1 MLIGFYQE
9 NKQRLQKKA
18 PEKYQNLSEEDKSK
32 NIVAN
37 DFEIFQKMKNKSK
50 LSIEKKKKIL
60 GKFFIN
66 SARSLHG
73 IKKALLSVLG
83 GSMTWISA

>member
-18 PEKYQNLSEEDKSK
+18 PEKYQNLFEEDKSK

-50 LSIEKKKKIL
+50 LSIEKKKK
-60 GKFFIN
+60 KYWPSF
-66 SARSLHG
+66 
-73 IKKALLSVLG
+73 LLTAPDHC
-83 GSMTWISA
+83 ME

>member
-9 NKQRLQKKA
+9 NKQRLQKKT

-37 DFEIFQKMKNKSK
+37 YIEIFQKMKNKSE
-50 LSIEKKKKIL
+50 LSIEKKNT
-60 GKFFIN
+60 GQVFY
-66 SARSLHG
+66 
-73 IKKALLSVLG
+73 
-83 GSMTWISA
+83 